1 MTFKDNSIQFQMLDL
16 TLIEPDPAHPRQH
29 IDDASLRGLV
39 NAIQKKGL
47 IHPLIVQPADTAGRY
62 RLIVGERRW
71 RAAAIAGEKL
81 CQS

>member
-39 NAIQKKGL
+39 NAIQKK
-47 IHPLIVQPADTAGRY
+47 D
-62 RLIVGERRW
+62 
-71 RAAAIAGEKL
+71 
-81 CQS
+81 